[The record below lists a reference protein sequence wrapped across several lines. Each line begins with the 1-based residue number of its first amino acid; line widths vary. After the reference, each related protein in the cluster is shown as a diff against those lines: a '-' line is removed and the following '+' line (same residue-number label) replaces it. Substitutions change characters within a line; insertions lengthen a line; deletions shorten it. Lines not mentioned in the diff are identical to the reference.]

1 MKGINL
7 GLTEILTSY
16 HDLLPVLPKYAFG
29 YQITKPV
36 TLNLLD
42 FPFFALENV
51 RPAPRTDQSLR
62 KE

>member
-29 YQITKPV
+29 YQIIKPV
-36 TLNLLD
+36 TLNLIY
-42 FPFFALENV
+42 
-51 RPAPRTDQSLR
+51 
-62 KE
+62 